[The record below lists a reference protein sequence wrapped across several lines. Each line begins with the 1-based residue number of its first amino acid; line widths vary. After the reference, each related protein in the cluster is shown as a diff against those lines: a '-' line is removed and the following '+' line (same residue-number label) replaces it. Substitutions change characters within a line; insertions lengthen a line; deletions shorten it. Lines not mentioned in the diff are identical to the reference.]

1 MKKYII
7 STALVGTLALTG
19 CNNLTP
25 GAEVALATSFG
36 GRAPTNEVQQIYYL
50 GVFDPREQV
59 PPTIYRVR
67 VLGQAAA
74 ISRTR
79 FASGWVPASIADSL
93 GSKIEFDEQGNISIE
108 NGDGDSS
115 SILEGRGLVAFGPE
129 GFREAPRDHRLVIVM
144 GSNPQGYFSAVD
156 RTLGTIAQV
165 RDAQENQRLTR
176 LLLSTLA
183 DLRQAE
189 GRLAEIRAQI
199 PGGS

>member
-79 FASGWVPASIADSL
+79 FASGWVPAI
-93 GSKIEFDEQGNISIE
+93 N
-108 NGDGDSS
+108 
-115 SILEGRGLVAFGPE
+115 R
-129 GFREAPRDHRLVIVM
+129 R
-144 GSNPQGYFSAVD
+144 
-156 RTLGTIAQV
+156 
-165 RDAQENQRLTR
+165 
-176 LLLSTLA
+176 
-183 DLRQAE
+183 
-189 GRLAEIRAQI
+189 
-199 PGGS
+199 